1 MKIPIATLPEGCSAQ
16 VDGKRADVTYGPE
29 DAPVTLRVA
38 TDGDNLILF
47 PDRSYKQAELARLL
61 GLES

>member
-1 MKIPIATLPEGCSAQ
+1 MKIALAALPEGYSAQ
-16 VDGKRADVTYGPE
+16 VDGKRADVTYGSE
-29 DAPVTLRVA
+29 DAPTVVRVA
-38 TDGDNLILF
+38 TDGTDLILF